1 MTRTIKAHFDGKVFV
16 PDEPVDVPAGQTV
29 TLEVRQEVEPAA
41 KRGTL
46 ADLADWAETLPR
58 LPDSPGD
65 AAAQHDHYLYGTPK
79 RDNPRSSL
87 TPVI

>member
-1 MTRTIKAHFDGKVFV
+1 MTRTIKAYFDGKVFV
-16 PDEPVDVPAGQTV
+16 PDEPVDAPAGVAVTV
-29 TLEVRQEVEPAA
+29 QLVDDA
-41 KRGTL
+41 KPSSAHGTL

-79 RDNPRSSL
+79 RDNP
-87 TPVI
+87 

>member
-16 PDEPVDVPAGQTV
+16 PDEPVDVPAGQPV
-29 TLEVRQEVEPAA
+29 TIQVGPDANLPSEP
-41 KRGTL
+41 GTL
-46 ADLADWAETLPR
+46 ADLADWAETLAP

-79 RDNPRSSL
+79 RENP
-87 TPVI
+87 

>member
-16 PDEPVDVPAGQTV
+16 PDEPVNVPTGQAVTV
-29 TLEVRQEVEPAA
+29 AVPHTSDSDRASEQ
-41 KRGTL
+41 GTL
-46 ADLADWAETLPR
+46 AELADWAETLPP

-79 RDNPRSSL
+79 RDNP
-87 TPVI
+87 

>member
-16 PDEPVDVPAGQTV
+16 PDEPVDVPAGEPV
-29 TLEVRQEVEPAA
+29 TLEVRQESRSSDS
-41 KRGTL
+41 RGTL
-46 ADLADWAETLPR
+46 AELADWAETLPA

-79 RDNPRSSL
+79 RDNP
-87 TPVI
+87 